1 MRNPAL
7 WVGAALILAASA
19 QAQDVD
25 HVISRY
31 VAARGGSER
40 LKGVRAERLTGR
52 ISLPGGLNGV
62 DTIELA
68 RPLRVRTTIHFSS
81 GVLIQGYDGHT
92 VWGVNPFQGDT
103 APHPLDAGTAKN
115 VIAGG
120 DMDGPLVDYAT
131 KGNRLTLLG
140 IDTADGRPAYAIR
153 VVRPDSTD
161 DTYFVDTAS
170 FLQVKWQGHRVMD
183 GKPVVFES
191 YFRDYRRV
199 GGVMIAFRIDSGVEG
214 EPAGQHMIFD
224 AALVDPP
231 ISDARFVMPPAGS
244 R

>member
-1 MRNPAL
+1 ML
-7 WVGAALILAASA
+7 WIGAALVLAASA

-25 HVISRY
+25 YIISRY
-31 VAARGGSER
+31 VAARGGMER
-40 LKGVRAERLTGR
+40 IKAVRAERLTGR
-52 ISLPGGLNGV
+52 INLPGGVDGV

-68 RPLRVRTTIHFSS
+68 RPLRVRTSIHFSM

-92 VWGVNPFQGDT
+92 VWGVDPFQGDT

-120 DMDGPLVDYAT
+120 DMDGPLIDYAA
-131 KGNRLTLLG
+131 KGNRVSLVG
-140 IDTADGRPAYAIR
+140 VDTADGHPAYALR

-170 FLQVKWQGHRVMD
+170 YLVTKWQGHRVMA

-199 GGVMIAFRIDSGVEG
+199 GGVMIPFRIDSGVEG
-214 EPAGQHMIFD
+214 QPAGQHMIFD
-224 AALVDPP
+224 GAVVDPP
-231 ISDARFVMPPAGS
+231 IPDARFVMPSAGS